1 MLTKAFNNV
10 ISIDAMGN
18 YKVYNYKTGAIKS
31 ENKLKIKNHEI
42 SSIIT
47 DISGRLLVTGN
58 LYLILNKDLFTLT
71 Q

>member
-1 MLTKAFNNV
+1 
-10 ISIDAMGN
+10 MGN